1 MNYNEC
7 GGCSGNGVN
16 YGGTAVNAGAAY
28 AAGGTC
34 YGNADNYGTAAY
46 YGNTTY
52 ANTASAAAASGGR
65 DIWLDSTPIT
75 SATSHLLPGPLPRQQ
90 GAPPPQR
97 QPVTAGAIPAADAAD
112 VTPDADAAGE
122 GLAAAH
128 VI

>member
-1 MNYNEC
+1 MRHMLP
-7 GGCSGNGVN
+7 
-16 YGGTAVNAGAAY
+16 AVPVMEIQMVMELRLIMGILPVRTRPVQQLPAV
-28 AAGGTC
+28 
-34 YGNADNYGTAAY
+34 
-46 YGNTTY
+46 
-52 ANTASAAAASGGR
+52 AAATAIYTGR

>member
-34 YGNADNYGTAAY
+34 YRNADNYGTAAY

-52 ANTASAAAASGGR
+52 ANTASAAAVGGGCR
-65 DIWLDSTPIT
+65 NCNLYW
-75 SATSHLLPGPLPRQQ
+75 Q
-90 GAPPPQR
+90 GYMAGFYANNQCN
-97 QPVTAGAIPAADAAD
+97 QSPVARTAAQ
-112 VTPDADAAGE
+112 AAGRTAS
-122 GLAAAH
+122 AASTGNCGCNSGCGCGRCNSGCGCSR
-128 VI
+128 

>member
-1 MNYNEC
+1 MEIQMVMELRLIM
-7 GGCSGNGVN
+7 GILPVR
-16 YGGTAVNAGAAY
+16 TRPVQQLPAV
-28 AAGGTC
+28 
-34 YGNADNYGTAAY
+34 
-46 YGNTTY
+46 
-52 ANTASAAAASGGR
+52 AAATAIYTGR

-90 GAPPPQR
+90 GAPPPPR

>member
-1 MNYNEC
+1 MNMQELMRELIMQ
-7 GGCSGNGVN
+7 GMQRLPERPLQAE
-16 YGGTAVNAGAAY
+16 TAEVLRPQPQQALPGHAAEQAGPAIY
-28 AAGGTC
+28 T
-34 YGNADNYGTAAY
+34 
-46 YGNTTY
+46 
-52 ANTASAAAASGGR
+52 GR